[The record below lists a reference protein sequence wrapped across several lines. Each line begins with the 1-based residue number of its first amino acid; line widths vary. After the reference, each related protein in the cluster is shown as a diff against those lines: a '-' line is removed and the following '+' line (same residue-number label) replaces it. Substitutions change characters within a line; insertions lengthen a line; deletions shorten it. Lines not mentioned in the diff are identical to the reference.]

1 MKTII
6 SLCTL
11 GLMTASAIATQ
22 PQEAGQDKAQ
32 KAPPAPKVSPD
43 WLRLDKSREVWLDSK
58 GQRIIVGGTICLRE
72 GQLEMFAC
80 PKGTKE
86 HESVV
91 SVNAPAHT
99 VHAGLLALGAKEGQP
114 VRFQPQYRPASG
126 VVVDIQ
132 CVWIDDAGQ
141 QQATKAQQW
150 VKRVKTGKALQY
162 DWVFAGSGFWVDGEQ
177 RYYYGDA
184 GEFICVSNFPTATL
198 DLPIES
204 TQANEEL
211 LFAAFTENIPPLGTP
226 VQLILKP
233 RLDSKKDQPAGAEG
247 EAKQPKAGE
256 ESTGKKASGDKADQE
271 DAGVQKAKRQRR
283 LTGLTWPRV
292 PRWPGSFW
300 CGPDFFPR
308 R

>member
-6 SLCTL
+6 SLCSL
-11 GLMTASAIATQ
+11 GLITASAMAIQ
-22 PQEAGQDKAQ
+22 PQEAGQDKAT

-132 CVWIDDAGQ
+132 CVWIDDKGQ
-141 QQATKAQQW
+141 QQTTKAQQW

-233 RLDSKKDQPAGAEG
+233 RLAPKKDQPASAEG
-247 EAKQPKAGE
+247 QVDQSKAGE
-256 ESTGKKASGDKADQE
+256 QSTGTEATGDKGAKQE
-271 DAGVQKAKRQRR
+271 AKGSKEQKDK
-283 LTGLTWPRV
+283 
-292 PRWPGSFW
+292 
-300 CGPDFFPR
+300 DD
-308 R
+308 